1 MSKSSRCFY
10 DNSISS
16 FIMESDDVVYSK
28 LDQKYHGLA
37 LTTTR
42 DAWRYEISFM
52 HKALLPWKDDK
63 GNIIFEYDI
72 PRLGK
77 RIDVV
82 VLLRGIIF
90 CFEFK
95 VGEQNVLVLSGR
107 LNDASS
113 STLFGA
119 DSQMVA

>member
-1 MSKSSRCFY
+1 
-10 DNSISS
+10 
-16 FIMESDDVVYSK
+16 MESDDVVYSK

>member
-52 HKALLPWKDDK
+52 HKAVRGGRK
-63 GNIIFEYDI
+63 G
-72 PRLGK
+72 P
-77 RIDVV
+77 
-82 VLLRGIIF
+82 
-90 CFEFK
+90 
-95 VGEQNVLVLSGR
+95 LSGR
-107 LNDASS
+107 LKRAKIGRIKK
-113 STLFGA
+113 TI
-119 DSQMVA
+119 